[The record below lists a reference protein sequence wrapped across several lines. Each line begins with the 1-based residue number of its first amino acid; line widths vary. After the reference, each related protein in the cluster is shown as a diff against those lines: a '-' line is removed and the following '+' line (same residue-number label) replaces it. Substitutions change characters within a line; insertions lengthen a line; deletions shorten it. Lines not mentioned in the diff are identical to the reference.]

1 MANIFVEV
9 SQDLEFEL
17 HLLTEIFTEESYDLY
32 SIGLSE

>member
-17 HLLTEIFTEESYDLY
+17 DLLTEIFSKESYDLY